1 MLDLVWR
8 QFLPLLHLFHSLEIV
23 REVCLCWL
31 ALFFNLLGLLNL
43 PWRLG
48 VLFLFGLAAWD
59 LGAWLVEQGLLNI
72 GSLSSFR
79 RLWVLDDFVA
89 LQRRR
94 VP

>member
-1 MLDLVWR
+1 MS
-8 QFLPLLHLFHSLEIV
+8 LLHLFHPLEIA
-23 REVCLCWL
+23 REVCLCGL

-48 VLFLFGLAAWD
+48 VFVLFGLAAWD

-72 GSLSSFR
+72 GSLPSFR
-79 RLWVLDDFVA
+79 RLRVLDDFVA